1 MKTLISMVEFVLQ
14 QEKKGLQNTDR
25 HLRFGTI
32 LNYAKF
38 LSQPLKLEM
47 FVPVDENGNV
57 LEEPNPIHTFGLEPE
72 DYEYDDNEVEI
83 YRTAL
88 SKVLFDG
95 LTFEE
100 ETEYFYYL
108 IENGVYSHVI
118 NKRRPRTVESLI
130 GMDNL
135 KLTDNAIKQIGL

>member
-1 MKTLISMVEFVLQ
+1 MVEFVLQ

-88 SKVLFDG
+88 SNVLFEGFEYVGHTDNVVKIKHDG
-95 LTFEE
+95 NL
-100 ETEYFYYL
+100 YNIYL
-108 IENGVYSHVI
+108 KMNIEQLYHMGLDFI
-118 NKRRPRTVESLI
+118 T
-130 GMDNL
+130 
-135 KLTDNAIKQIGL
+135 LTDNAIKQIGL